1 MLFEAE
7 FAEGRYR
14 VSREN
19 GFGRA
24 VGEQRY
30 GDGDEPADEVRVA
43 VAAKMEDRAPLI
55 VLARLAL
62 EPDLADAA
70 AHLVDVV
77 VRRFGQRLERTAE
90 LDDVA
95 VAILPLVEEGEI
107 VTDGVNRGQ
116 RRARELRCYDADIR
130 LADAEANLRR

>member
-1 MLFEAE
+1 
-7 FAEGRYR
+7 
-14 VSREN
+14 
-19 GFGRA
+19 
-24 VGEQRY
+24 
-30 GDGDEPADEVRVA
+30 
-43 VAAKMEDRAPLI
+43 
-55 VLARLAL
+55 
-62 EPDLADAA
+62 
-70 AHLVDVV
+70 